1 MLLKIYPDHPNDKAI
16 RQVVECLKDGGV
28 IIFPTDTVYALG
40 CDIHQHKAV
49 ENLCRI
55 KDVKL
60 EKSNFSFICFDLSH
74 ISDYTQQFDRE
85 VYKLM
90 RSTLPGP
97 FTFILNASN
106 NVPHLFKF
114 KKKTIGIR
122 VPDNNIAR
130 EIVKELSNPI
140 MSTSLHNDD
149 DIMEYHTDPDLIF
162 EEYGN
167 LVDMVIDGGMGGIEV
182 STIIDC
188 TISPPTLIR
197 QGKGVVDF
205 MK

>member
-1 MLLKIYPDHPNDKAI
+1 MLLHIHPDNPNERTIK
-16 RQVVECLKDGGV
+16 QVVECLKDGGV

-49 ENLCRI
+49 EKLCRI
-55 KDVKL
+55 KGVKL
-60 EKSNFSFICFDLSH
+60 EKSNFSFICYDLSA

-106 NVPHLFKF
+106 NVPSLFKF
-114 KKKTIGIR
+114 RKKTIGIR
-122 VPDNNIAR
+122 VPKNNIAR
-130 EIVKELSNPI
+130 DIVKELGHPI
-140 MSTSLHNDD
+140 MSTSLRNEDP
-149 DIMEYHTDPDLIF
+149 MFEYHTDPELIQ
-162 EEYGN
+162 EEYHN
-167 LVDMVIDGGMGGIEV
+167 LVDMVIDGGIGGTEV

-197 QGKGVVDF
+197 QGKGEVDF
-205 MK
+205 L

>member
-1 MLLKIYPDHPNDKAI
+1 MLLKIYPENPNDMAI
-16 RQVVECLKDGGV
+16 KQVVECLKDGGV
-28 IIFPTDTVYALG
+28 IVFPTDTIYGLA

-49 ENLCRI
+49 EKLCRI
-55 KDVKL
+55 KGVKL
-60 EKSNFSFICFDLSH
+60 EKSNFSFICYDLSN

-90 RSTLPGP
+90 KSSLPGP
-97 FTFILNASN
+97 FTFILNANN

-130 EIVKELSNPI
+130 NIVKELGNPI

-149 DIMEYHTDPDLIF
+149 KIMEYHTDPDRIE
-162 EEYGN
+162 EEYGTQ
-167 LVDMVIDGGMGGIEV
+167 VDMVIDAGMGGIEV

-188 TISPPTLIR
+188 TVNPPTLVR
-197 QGKGVVDF
+197 QGKGIVDF
-205 MK
+205 R

>member
-1 MLLKIYPDHPNDKAI
+1 MLLKIHPDNPGDRAI
-16 RQVVECLKDGGV
+16 NQVVECLKNGGV

-49 ENLCRI
+49 EKLCRI
-55 KDVKL
+55 KGIKL
-60 EKSNFSFICFDLSH
+60 EKANFSFICFDLSH
-74 ISDYTQQFDRE
+74 ISDFTQQFDRE

-90 RSTLPGP
+90 KRNLPGP
-97 FTFILNASN
+97 FTFILNANN
-106 NVPHLFKF
+106 NVPNLFKF

-130 EIVKELSNPI
+130 EIVKVSGNPI

-149 DIMEYHTDPDLIF
+149 IFEYHTDPELIF

-167 LVDMVIDGGMGGIEV
+167 LVDMVIDGGIGGTEA

-188 TISPPTLIR
+188 TVLPPIVIR
-197 QGKGVVDF
+197 QGKGVID
-205 MK
+205 

>member
-1 MLLKIYPDHPNDKAI
+1 MLLKIHPDNPGDRAI
-16 RQVVECLKDGGV
+16 NQVVECLKDGGV
-28 IIFPTDTVYALG
+28 IIFPTDTIYALG

-49 ENLCRI
+49 EKLCRI
-55 KDVKL
+55 KGIKL

-74 ISDYTQQFDRE
+74 ISDFTQQFDRE

-90 RSTLPGP
+90 KRNLPGP
-97 FTFILNASN
+97 FTFILNANN
-106 NVPHLFKF
+106 NVPNLFKF

-130 EIVKELSNPI
+130 EMVKESGNPI

-149 DIMEYHTDPDLIF
+149 ILEYHIDPELIF

-167 LVDMVIDGGMGGIEV
+167 LVDMVIDGGLGGTEV

-188 TISPPTLIR
+188 TVSPPVIIR
-197 QGKGVVDF
+197 QGKGVID
-205 MK
+205 